1 LVGMKTVKNT
11 MKTIMKT
18 EYLMDTV
25 LLGVRM
31 VVREKRKYISMVSVG
46 IELITWRVNIWIHQ
60 I

>member
-1 LVGMKTVKNT
+1 KMVKNT
-11 MKTIMKT
+11 MKTIMRT
-18 EYLMDTV
+18 EYLMDIV